1 MMRKVAWLTAL
12 MALTSA
18 LALAQTFTV
27 KGAFGSGAAG
37 APDSDQANAF
47 FSFAVAQISFGNQS
61 WQGGSSH

>member
-12 MALTSA
+12 MALTS
-18 LALAQTFTV
+18 ALAQTFTV

-47 FSFAVAQISFGNQS
+47 FSLAVAQISFGNQS
-61 WQGGSSH
+61 WQGGLSH